1 MLENTQKIYQLIL
14 ETEKKFNDE
23 KTKLVK
29 RRETLQKK
37 IDSKVFFQVQPKNVK
52 QDMKSRKL
60 IVHSRS

>member
-23 KTKLVK
+23 KAKLVK

-37 IDSKVFFQVQPKNVK
+37 IASKVPFSSAAKNVK
-52 QDMKSRKL
+52 QDMKLRKL